1 MRVDEVLQRLD
12 QDDIDAILA
21 DTIPGVSS
29 TSFDK
34 QEALHLFESIPVL
47 KYVMG
52 KSLQAH
58 KAGDF
63 RTSKK
68 YNIIINTL
76 VMLYKTDKGSLIDKI
91 LNS

>member
-1 MRVDEVLQRLD
+1 MNIEEVLRRLN

-21 DTIPGVSS
+21 DSIPGISS
-29 TSFDK
+29 TNFDK

-52 KSLQAH
+52 KSLEAH
-58 KAGDF
+58 KARDF
-63 RTSKK
+63 KACKK

-76 VMLYKTDKGSLIDKI
+76 VLFYKFDKGSLIDKI